1 MANTFSEN
9 RIYFILMSLFI
20 ILGGIYLGQ
29 SDKVDAI
36 FFCSDNRTPFLNEAF
51 KIITRFGE
59 APAYFV
65 IGLGAL
71 AVSYRHTLLVAFT
84 GLTVMGLSFSLKAF
98 FAIDRPM
105 AFFAKQ
111 NLTDRLNLI
120 EGIEMHTGATS
131 FPSGHTMSAFA
142 LYSLLIFLLPK
153 KHIYGAILFLLAL
166 LVGFSRIYLAQH
178 FWPDVYAGG
187 IIGAVWAVIIYSVQ
201 SYFPVGK
208 VGWLDSSPFA
218 QKR

>member
-1 MANTFSEN
+1 MANTYSEN
-9 RIYFILMSLFI
+9 RIYFILMGLFI
-20 ILGGIYLGQ
+20 IIGGIYLGQ

-187 IIGAVWAVIIYSVQ
+187 IIGALWALIIFQVQ
-201 SYFPVGK
+201 SKYPPTAS
-208 VGWLDSSPFA
+208 GWLDKSLLRKKA
-218 QKR
+218 